1 MKLIAYLVYLPIQII
16 WLPLSLLGGALVA
29 YKQLAISKRLGVSGT
44 AVEVVNG
51 RWTMDVFGLRR
62 DPAARKLAAKIPN
75 NSTFGLWLALF
86 PLWLARQ
93 IAGEPIIYPTLPTP
107 DAAGI
112 ANLIPSRTVEFDSL
126 IGANAEYAGQFVV
139 LGAGLDTRAY
149 GPLQDC
155 ALALFELD
163 QEANQAHKR
172 KYVATCGIDTT
183 KVEFITV
190 DFADPLWI
198 RALTSS
204 RYDSARKTI
213 FLWEGVTLYLS
224 EQAVNDTLSA
234 LKVNAAPGS
243 VVIADFYSTR
253 FVGIGKS
260 KQGSKLLDITG
271 EGMGFGLDF
280 SNDAEGHLR
289 RFVEAQGLTLGRHQF
304 LGANNK
310 NGPFSVIAE
319 LIVN

>member
-1 MKLIAYLVYLPIQII
+1 M
-16 WLPLSLLGGALVA
+16 
-29 YKQLAISKRLGVSGT
+29 
-44 AVEVVNG
+44 EVVNG

-75 NSTFGLWLALF
+75 NSTFGLWLALL

-107 DAAGI
+107 NAAGI
-112 ANLIPSRTVEFDSL
+112 ANLIPSRTMEFDAL
-126 IGANAEYAGQFVV
+126 IVANTPDAGQLVV

-149 GPLQDC
+149 GPLQDS

-172 KYVATCGIDTT
+172 KYVAACGIDTT

-190 DFADPLWI
+190 DFADPQWI

-204 RYDSARKTI
+204 RYDPARKTI

-224 EQAVNDTLSA
+224 EQTVSNTLMT
-234 LKVNAAPGS
+234 LKTNAAPGS

-253 FVGIGKS
+253 FLRIGKGR
-260 KQGSKLLDITG
+260 QVSKLFDITG
-271 EGMGFGLDF
+271 EGMGVGLEF
-280 SNDAEGHLR
+280 SSDAEGQLR
-289 RFVEAQGLTLGRHQF
+289 RFVEAQGLMLRRHQF
-304 LGANNK
+304 LGAKNK
-310 NGPFSVIAE
+310 NGPFVVIAE
-319 LIVN
+319 LVIT